1 MHIARPLFHRTIAR
15 GAAALLLLAAAACGD
30 SGNPAGPGNGPIG
43 QPPVKAVAEVELSA
57 TELVLPVG
65 DQHQLVVFLKA
76 ADGAE
81 LTGRA
86 VAWASSD
93 PSVVTV
99 DGAGRLTGIRG
110 GTATISA
117 TSEGKRD
124 EALVRVPTPVATVT
138 LNAEYLPLKPGDTRS
153 LQARLAS
160 AEGQVI
166 TDRLISWISSDPT
179 VASVDGEGAV
189 TGVRG
194 GYAWVHAISEGKSDS
209 VKVSVSMTANP
220 DVYNLISVDGVSV
233 GIDKVRVDSVTW
245 TDPQGVAHPAEVK
258 IFDGTL
264 TFIREGGRLLYEQRI
279 TLATFLLAVNPGE
292 IRVPVAERVL
302 VDRGEVTERPGGG
315 FDYLFRSSIVPN
327 DHVFFGV
334 GIGVERIST
343 DQVINGEGHPHR
355 LIFSQW

>member
-15 GAAALLLLAAAACGD
+15 GAAALLLLASVACGGD
-30 SGNPAGPGNGPIG
+30 DNPAGPGNAPVV
-43 QPPVKAVAEVELSA
+43 QPPQPVVAEVELSA
-57 TELVLPVG
+57 TEFVLYVG
-65 DQHQLVVFLKA
+65 DQHQLFVSLKA

-93 PSVVTV
+93 PSVATV
-99 DGAGRLTGIRG
+99 DAMGRVTGHRA
-110 GTATISA
+110 GTAVVSA

-138 LNAEYLPLKPGDTRS
+138 LNAEYLPLKPGDTRT
-153 LQARLAS
+153 LQATLAS
-160 AEGQVI
+160 AEGLVI

-179 VASVDGEGAV
+179 VASVNGEGAV

-220 DVYNLISVDGVSV
+220 DVYNLISVDGVSI

-258 IFDGTL
+258 IFDGKI
-264 TFIREGGRLLYEQRI
+264 TFSREGGRLFYEQRI

-302 VDRGEVTERPGGG
+302 VDRGEVTERPGPG
-315 FDYLFRSSIVPN
+315 FDYLFRSSIIPN
-327 DHVFFGV
+327 NHYFFGV
-334 GIGVERIST
+334 RIGVERIAT
-343 DQVINGEGHPHR
+343 DQAINGDGPER
-355 LIFSQW
+355 KLVFSQW

>member
-1 MHIARPLFHRTIAR
+1 
-15 GAAALLLLAAAACGD
+15 
-30 SGNPAGPGNGPIG
+30 
-43 QPPVKAVAEVELSA
+43 VAEVDLSA

-65 DQHQLVVFLKA
+65 DQHQLFVFLKA

-124 EALVRVPTPVATVT
+124 EALVRVPAPVATVT
-138 LNAEYLPLKPGDTRS
+138 LNAEYLPLKPGDTRG

-166 TDRLISWISSDPT
+166 TDRLVSWISSDPT

-209 VKVSVSMTANP
+209 VKVSVSMAANP
-220 DVYNLISVDGVSV
+220 DVYNLISVDGLSV

-258 IFDGTL
+258 IFDGRL

-279 TLATFLLAVNPGE
+279 TLATFLLAADPGE

-302 VDRGEVTERPGGG
+302 VDRGEVIEHPGGG
-315 FDYLFRSSIVPN
+315 FDYLFRSSVVPN
-327 DHVFFGV
+327 NHYFFGV
-334 GIGVERIST
+334 GIGVERIAT
-343 DQVINGEGHPHR
+343 DQVINGEGPER
-355 LIFSQW
+355 KLVFSQW

>member
-30 SGNPAGPGNGPIG
+30 SGNPAGPGNGPIV
-43 QPPVKAVAEVELSA
+43 QPPVTPVAEVDLSA
-57 TELVLPVG
+57 TELLLPVG
-65 DQHQLVVFLKA
+65 DQHQLFVSLKA
-76 ADGAE
+76 ADGSE
-81 LTGRA
+81 IVGRA

-138 LNAEYLPLKPGDTRS
+138 LNAEYLPMKPGDTRR
-153 LQARLAS
+153 LQASLAS

-209 VKVSVSMTANP
+209 VKVSVSMTADPN
-220 DVYNLISVDGVSV
+220 VYNLISVDGLGV

-292 IRVPVAERVL
+292 ISVPVAERVL

-315 FDYLFRSSIVPN
+315 FDYLFRSGIVPDN
-327 DHVFFGV
+327 HYFFGV
-334 GIGVERIST
+334 RIGVERIST